1 MKDALTEWMDL
12 NDDEPKFIIT
22 LIMNACTG
30 GDQDESSDKN
40 YVDNWT
46 ADRVEQRFFVTEQEI
61 MNVYSG

>member
-40 YVDNWT
+40 YVDN
-46 ADRVEQRFFVTEQEI
+46 
-61 MNVYSG
+61 